1 MTILHI
7 DSSVLGDNSISRQLT
22 AGIIARLKA
31 ADPSAS
37 VDYLD
42 LATEPLPHFVPGA
55 QTAHVDQFLAADT
68 VVIGAPMYNF
78 AVPSQLKAWID
89 SILVAGRTFRYT
101 PEGQVE
107 GLAGPKRIIIAI
119 SRGGFYGAG
128 SGQEAAEHVESYL
141 RVVFGFIGLR
151 PEFVIA
157 EGSAIGPEYRE
168 KAINGGLE
176 QVAALAA

>member
-1 MTILHI
+1 MTILQI

-22 AGIIARLKA
+22 AGIVARLRD
-31 ADPSAS
+31 ADPSPA

-42 LATEPLPHFVPGA
+42 LAATPLPHFTPGQGNEA
-55 QTAHVDQFLAADT
+55 VDQFLAADT

-89 SILVAGRTFRYT
+89 SILVAGKTFRYT
-101 PEGQVE
+101 PEGKVE
-107 GLAGPKRIIIAI
+107 GLAGPKRVVIAI

-141 RVVFGFIGLR
+141 KVVFGFIGLS
-151 PEFVIA
+151 PEFVVA
-157 EGSAIGPEYRE
+157 EGSAIGPEFRE
-168 KAINGGLE
+168 KAINDGLA